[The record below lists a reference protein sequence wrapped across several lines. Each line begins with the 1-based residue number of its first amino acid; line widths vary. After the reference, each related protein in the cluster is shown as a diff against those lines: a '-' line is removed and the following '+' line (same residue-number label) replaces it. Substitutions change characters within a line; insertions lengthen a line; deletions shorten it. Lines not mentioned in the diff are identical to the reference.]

1 MVRLLRRRQTKGS
14 ETARLRLNHRVTP
27 RLHNSADFSKNFHVG
42 KAVTASLAGR
52 LWRRCVWCRPTLLLA
67 APKFWHGDGGHVS
80 PRQDQEEG
88 RQAASLLQRGGEPPR
103 GAEQDRAADR
113 ALSRGDQ

>member
-1 MVRLLRRRQTKGS
+1 MAKTVSLSFAIAPTFRKTSMLERSYMIRLQDGLLRKC
-14 ETARLRLNHRVTP
+14 L
-27 RLHNSADFSKNFHVG
+27 
-42 KAVTASLAGR
+42 
-52 LWRRCVWCRPTLLLA
+52 WCRPTLLLA
-67 APKFWHGDGGHVS
+67 APEFWHGDGGHVS